1 MPERRSHDYVRRG
14 TTSLF
19 AAFDIADGSVIHSLL
34 RRHRAAEFKKFLV
47 RIDKNVPAGLD
58 IHLVCDNLATLK
70 RPPSKTGWP
79 ATPLPPALHPDRI
92 LLDQPS
98 GTLVWLPDRPDDPP
112 RRA

>member
-1 MPERRSHDYVRRG
+1 MPGMPERRSHDYVRRG

-79 ATPLPPALHPDRI
+79 ATPASTCTSP
-92 LLDQPS
+92 
-98 GTLVWLPDRPDDPP
+98 RPDPP
-112 RRA
+112 GSTKWNAGLAT